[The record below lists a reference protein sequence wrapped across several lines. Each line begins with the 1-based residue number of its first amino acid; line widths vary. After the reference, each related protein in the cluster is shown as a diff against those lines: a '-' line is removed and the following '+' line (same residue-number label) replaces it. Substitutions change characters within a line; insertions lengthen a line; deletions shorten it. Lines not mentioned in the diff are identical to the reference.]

1 MALKAFGGH
10 QERGKH
16 PQLESSPRARW
27 PTRVDASVQHTVPRP
42 ATCRGRLVSVTDYL
56 GKDAA
61 AVRSQSSRA
70 QRPAACGTPRPTGTV
85 SSRTQPRAVSR
96 TAATGRRKFT
106 MAKSAERH
114 GPNGN
119 GP

>member
-42 ATCRGRLVSVTDYL
+42 ATCRGRLV
-56 GKDAA
+56 
-61 AVRSQSSRA
+61 
-70 QRPAACGTPRPTGTV
+70 
-85 SSRTQPRAVSR
+85 
-96 TAATGRRKFT
+96 
-106 MAKSAERH
+106 
-114 GPNGN
+114 
-119 GP
+119 